1 MLGTILVPLDGSET
15 AERALPIAVSLA
27 ERYTAS
33 LVLIRAVLP
42 ERLGTVTTL
51 TSSHFES
58 FEQEIRQDQLVADR
72 YLDHIAQKLT
82 QQGVEVRTRAVV
94 GSAAGVICSVAQSD
108 PVDLIVM
115 STHGRTGARRL
126 IYGSVVDA
134 VLRAA
139 HVPVMLVPAR
149 G

>member
-1 MLGTILVPLDGSET
+1 MLGTILVPLDGSES
-15 AERALPIAVSLA
+15 AERALPIARSLA
-27 ERYTAS
+27 ERFTAS

-42 ERLGTVTTL
+42 ERLESATAISG
-51 TSSHFES
+51 SHFES
-58 FEQEIRQDQLVADR
+58 LEQEIRQDQIVADR
-72 YLDHIAQKLT
+72 YLDHIAQRLI
-82 QQGVEVRTRAVV
+82 QQGIPVRTRAVV
-94 GSAAGVICSVAQSD
+94 GSAAGVICSIAQSD

-139 HVPVMLVPAR
+139 HVPVMLVPVR

>member
-1 MLGTILVPLDGSET
+1 MLGTILVPLDGSES
-15 AERALPIAVSLA
+15 AERALPIAKSLA
-27 ERYTAS
+27 ERYAAS

-42 ERLGTVTTL
+42 ERLEPATTL
-51 TSSHFES
+51 TASHMES

-72 YLDHIAQKLT
+72 YLEHVAQRLIS
-82 QQGVEVRTRAVV
+82 QGLQVRTRAVV
-94 GSAAGVICSVAQSD
+94 GSAAGVICSIAQSD
-108 PVDLIVM
+108 PIDLIVM

-134 VLRAA
+134 VLRAV

-149 G
+149 A